1 MPSRLVKNELGETF
15 RVGVW
20 YGVDMRLWIS
30 KLDEE
35 GHDVWVTTLGSSD
48 VMTYADPFALAV
60 ATLDGGLAAATTI
73 VGNGSNI
80 STYYGGNDSW
90 VVKLDAEGHLLWERT
105 LGTLGNET
113 LQCLVNARDGGLL
126 VGVTLSQ
133 ITSGNIGC
141 GNLDNRNVL
150 VKLDSDGNFEWN
162 LCFPTVAFTDV
173 IEYDDGYLLAGTR
186 ADAYGSQ
193 DCALM
198 RCDAEGHV
206 QWIKSYGGS
215 GKETVVKVFED
226 GPNGYTV
233 FANTTSLDGDVTSA
247 ANLSVAGN
255 EAGNIW
261 VFHVDAQ
268 GDLVWERCIG
278 SSKGLLEEVGDV
290 VKTDERQFLLV
301 GDMTWFAEDSS
312 GDIHCTNSALIP
324 NSKTNIWVLHVTD
337 EFDYSATAE
346 SFYDKVSLH
355 PNPAK
360 DEVTVTGE
368 GILEVEVHNLLGQR
382 VTSMEGHDAESLTIS
397 LEGLPQGV
405 YLVSVRLAD
414 GKRCEKKLVIQQ

>member
-1 MPSRLVKNELGETF
+1 
-15 RVGVW
+15 
-20 YGVDMRLWIS
+20 
-30 KLDEE
+30 
-35 GHDVWVTTLGSSD
+35 
-48 VMTYADPFALAV
+48 MTYADPFALAV

-186 ADAYGSQ
+186 ADTYGSQ